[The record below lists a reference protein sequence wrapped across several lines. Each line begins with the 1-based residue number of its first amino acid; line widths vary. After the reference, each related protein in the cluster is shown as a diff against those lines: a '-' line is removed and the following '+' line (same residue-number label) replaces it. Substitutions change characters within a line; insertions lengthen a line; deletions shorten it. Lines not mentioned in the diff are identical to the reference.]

1 MSSSQP
7 NVPSD
12 RASNAYSNLSM
23 KECPTLFL
31 EFHGSESG
39 IEAQTSAVA
48 DIAKD
53 FGGSDFEWALKQE
66 DRSKLWT
73 ARHKLYYAAL
83 ALRPGSRIVATDV
96 AVPVTELPQMLLET
110 SKDIEDAGLTGMILT
125 IFP

>member
-1 MSSSQP
+1 
-7 NVPSD
+7 
-12 RASNAYSNLSM
+12 M

-66 DRSKLWT
+66 DRNKLWT
-73 ARHKLYYAAL
+73 ARHKLYYAAGGGDETG
-83 ALRPGSRIVATDV
+83 RP
-96 AVPVTELPQMLLET
+96 T
-110 SKDIEDAGLTGMILT
+110 SKGRTFFGLRIAT
-125 IFP
+125 